1 MLKTFAFA
9 FAFATVTSLHCRL
22 DVASTIFRL
31 PKEALVTKT
40 ASGEFCG
47 FLSFCSIIRNAIGPV
62 ICLKPSRNFWL
73 LFMGNC
79 YVKSAYDIRISWLRL
94 SF

>member
-9 FAFATVTSLHCRL
+9 FAAVTSLHRRL
-22 DVASTIFRL
+22 DVATTIFRL

-40 ASGEFCG
+40 ASGEFFC
-47 FLSFCSIIRNAIGPV
+47 FWSFCLIIRNAIGAV
-62 ICLKPSRNFWL
+62 ICFKPSCNFWL
-73 LFMGNC
+73 LFMENC